1 MKKRLPC
8 LPEPSLLP
16 VLPVSLP
23 FRLCSEAPRVGR
35 ETHKCSQRRSL
46 SQSLQLW
53 QRGHLHL
60 WISLIFPAAAA
71 DFSIRKSSL
80 YTNGASESRSNVLWL
95 IAGFFFFFFSG
106 QEMSSFSRRLEK
118 CPSKELSCV
127 VLWNIH
133 GDLCLRFSYGCY
145 LTQVTMS
152 TDEPGF
158 QLIQILPFL
167 GWLTC
172 LLRGYYFFSDHTQ
185 AQCFTASQYW
195 SYINVLQFP
204 NLGKFILK

>member
-1 MKKRLPC
+1 MVLF
-8 LPEPSLLP
+8 SLFFLSSQCSCIAE
-16 VLPVSLP
+16 VYMFSLP
-23 FRLCSEAPRVGR
+23 SAQSEFLMGPCKALTLHSARYR
-35 ETHKCSQRRSL
+35 RCTLAWFLIITHST
-46 SQSLQLW
+46 
-53 QRGHLHL
+53 
-60 WISLIFPAAAA
+60 LINCAH
-71 DFSIRKSSL
+71 
-80 YTNGASESRSNVLWL
+80 
-95 IAGFFFFFFSG
+95 
-106 QEMSSFSRRLEK
+106 
-118 CPSKELSCV
+118 LSCV

-185 AQCFTASQYW
+185 AQCFTASQY
-195 SYINVLQFP
+195 
-204 NLGKFILK
+204 